1 MKKIAIVTGASS
13 GIGLE
18 ISKKLLSL
26 GYEVVGIARN
36 FNKTSIKD
44 SSFTKFEIDL
54 RNFSNYDSYFRSL
67 KNSKDLYILVNC
79 AGVGLFG
86 LHEELKMKNI
96 IEMLNL
102 NFISPILLTNFF
114 LRSLKK
120 NKGYIFN
127 ISSITALKDSPL
139 ASAYSAS
146 KAGLTQFGN
155 SILAESRKSG
165 RKIINIHPDITLS
178 SFYEDTWFKED
189 DDPESYLNPAEIAN
203 FIEFSLNQRES
214 TIITNIT
221 IQPSKH
227 KIKKK

>member
-165 RKIINIHPDITLS
+165 IKIINIHPDITLS